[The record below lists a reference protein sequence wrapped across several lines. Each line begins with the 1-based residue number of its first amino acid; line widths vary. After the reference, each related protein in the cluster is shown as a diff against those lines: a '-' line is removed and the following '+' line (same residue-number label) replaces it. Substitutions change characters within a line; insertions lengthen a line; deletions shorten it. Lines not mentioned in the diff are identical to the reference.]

1 MTSRSTLR
9 SDAPLVYFLQRC
21 RVSASELSLS
31 SFAYIFRCNDGQ
43 ADICIKTT
51 TPSQLGALRGKI
63 DEVDAEILDTKKALA
78 ATQSATDIEFLRQQ
92 LGALNKEKIILREQ
106 ETILLRS
113 QVSGE
118 QCHAAYCHPLA
129 ELAELHAHLFR
140 VLQGLRPPR
149 ECCQPYT

>member
-1 MTSRSTLR
+1 M
-9 SDAPLVYFLQRC
+9 
-21 RVSASELSLS
+21 
-31 SFAYIFRCNDGQ
+31 
-43 ADICIKTT
+43 T

-63 DEVDAEILDTKKALA
+63 DELEAEILDTKKALA

-92 LGALNKEKIILREQ
+92 LGDLNKEKIILREQ
-106 ETILLRS
+106 ETILLRSQETVLLRS

-140 VLQGLRPPR
+140 VPQGLRPPR
-149 ECCQPYT
+149 ECFQPYT